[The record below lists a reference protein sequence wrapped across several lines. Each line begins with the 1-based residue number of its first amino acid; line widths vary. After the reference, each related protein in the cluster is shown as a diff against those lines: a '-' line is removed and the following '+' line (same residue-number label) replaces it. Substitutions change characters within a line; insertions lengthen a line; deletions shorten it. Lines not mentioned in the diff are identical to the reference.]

1 MKKEDKIAKKKK
13 NQKENHKTAY
23 MVHDKVI
30 TQTILIK
37 RKRERMLQIKVKKK
51 NNKKLKC

>member
-1 MKKEDKIAKKKK
+1 MKKEDKIAKKK
-13 NQKENHKTAY
+13 NQKENHKTAD

-30 TQTILIK
+30 TQTILKK

-51 NNKKLKC
+51 TQ